1 MIIYFGFVCRN
12 RLENNAEY
20 WNALL
25 LSLRELIE
33 WVIRKD
39 TELSSLALTRENPPS
54 IQKQQV
60 ITYIFFGANV
70 NIENV
75 CKIHV
80 ITSRKIILLYVR
92 GLFFCNLQ

>member
-1 MIIYFGFVCRN
+1 MPGSLFNMLTFCRN

-39 TELSSLALTRENPPS
+39 TELSSLTLVRENPPS

-60 ITYIFFGANV
+60 IIY
-70 NIENV
+70 
-75 CKIHV
+75 
-80 ITSRKIILLYVR
+80 LLLSLLK
-92 GLFFCNLQ
+92 LFPL